1 MSRAASAATS
11 ISLRCPICW
20 DTFCSPVLTPCGH
33 RFCEACVKTA
43 LTVKK
48 ECPSCRQPV
57 KSHRALRVDTA
68 FFAATESS
76 GVRSAVAAP
85 LLDECLASCDAEWN
99 CRGCTLANPAAAE
112 RCATYRGEVASVN
125 NDGTFGVGRT
135 FGVAYEDGDEEEAV
149 PLAEL
154 FHPAAEAGRP
164 AHSDEQRL
172 TAARERAR
180 RQTPTVGFRLA
191 GRVYKHG
198 NKYRARL
205 DVPGGEGEGGGKS
218 RYVGS
223 FDTVEEAAAAR
234 AAAAEEQRRSDEA
247 ARAPRLARQAE
258 AARQQAI
265 SEGLQLEPSSSNTST
280 GFRGVVVYDAGKRS
294 LRTCYRAYNAMHW
307 QHRGAD
313 DHAGQNAQWISG
325 TFETPRD
332 GQDREAGAGS
342 EVQKL

>member
-1 MSRAASAATS
+1 M
-11 ISLRCPICW
+11 
-20 DTFCSPVLTPCGH
+20 
-33 RFCEACVKTA
+33 
-43 LTVKK
+43 
-48 ECPSCRQPV
+48 
-57 KSHRALRVDTA
+57 
-68 FFAATESS
+68 
-76 GVRSAVAAP
+76 
-85 LLDECLASCDAEWN
+85 
-99 CRGCTLANPAAAE
+99 
-112 RCATYRGEVASVN
+112 
-125 NDGTFGVGRT
+125 
-135 FGVAYEDGDEEEAV
+135 AYEDGDEEEAV

-172 TAARERAR
+172 TAARERCVSETTSHIILCGRAVGPTDAPGFESEAADADSGVSAR
-180 RQTPTVGFRLA
+180 GTSSRRRLVGWRT
-191 GRVYKHG
+191 GYRGPSWTGYRGVYKHG

-258 AARQQAI
+258 AARQQAT

-325 TFETPRD
+325 TFETVEEAALAYARSRAMAKIAKQ
-332 GQDREAGAGS
+332 GQDRRFKSCKSYWRGGGGRGGGGRGAKINGRA
-342 EVQKL
+342 